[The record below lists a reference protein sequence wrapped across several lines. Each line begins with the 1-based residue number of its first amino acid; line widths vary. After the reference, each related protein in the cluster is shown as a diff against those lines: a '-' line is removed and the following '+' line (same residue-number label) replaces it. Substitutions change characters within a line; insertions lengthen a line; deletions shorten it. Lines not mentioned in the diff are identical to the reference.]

1 MVNVIRK
8 LSSDD
13 IPFLVSAFVRAYA
26 DQNWNEVWTSDS
38 ATMRL
43 NELVSSSQTTGFVY
57 LRNGVII
64 GCTIC
69 EILSWCD
76 GKHLEIKELFVD
88 PDYQN
93 QGVGHA
99 LLQKVDDYRIS
110 EGIAELYLWT
120 NNLPSLIRF
129 YKKMGFNIDSSE
141 IRFSKK

>member
-1 MVNVIRK
+1 
-8 LSSDD
+8 
-13 IPFLVSAFVRAYA
+13 
-26 DQNWNEVWTSDS
+26 
-38 ATMRL
+38 MRL